1 MVKPLITLPIVYTMR
16 DFGSGKDIV
25 HPGKRVCAEVGPK
38 QVADAA
44 DGNAKGPSA
53 AFVGLTSRKGS
64 ERTLAALQHNEM
76 NQMVVGRPK
85 FRPLSEQWTA
95 NAVSEIRRLLVLG
108 VLKNPKI
115 EVTPRCTRRRAD

>member
-1 MVKPLITLPIVYTMR
+1 
-16 DFGSGKDIV
+16 
-25 HPGKRVCAEVGPK
+25 
-38 QVADAA
+38 
-44 DGNAKGPSA
+44 
-53 AFVGLTSRKGS
+53 
-64 ERTLAALQHNEM
+64 M

-115 EVTPRCTRRRAD
+115 EVTPKPTSWLQCVLLGGVH

>member
-1 MVKPLITLPIVYTMR
+1 
-16 DFGSGKDIV
+16 
-25 HPGKRVCAEVGPK
+25 
-38 QVADAA
+38 
-44 DGNAKGPSA
+44 
-53 AFVGLTSRKGS
+53 
-64 ERTLAALQHNEM
+64 M

-115 EVTPRCTRRRAD
+115 EVTPIT